1 MTEPVSPLLK
11 WLCEEQADIH
21 GKDLAELSGIARQ
34 TWSKVRQGKQDLS
47 SDLLWRCMEVIA
59 QLRPRSECG
68 EVIRIVSPQNN
79 VFEKKKREREKEE
92 HPLLRIERALSELKD
107 ETEENQ
113 AMLLMMRRLRESQ
126 NKVSVINF
134 ESSQLQ

>member
-1 MTEPVSPLLK
+1 MAEPVSPLLK

-47 SDLLWRCMEVIA
+47 SDLLWRCIQAIA
-59 QLRPRSECG
+59 QLRPRSECA
-68 EVIRIVSPQNN
+68 EVVRIVSPQNI
-79 VFEKKKREREKEE
+79 VFDKKKREREE

-113 AMLLMMRRLRESQ
+113 AMLLMARRLRESQ
-126 NKVSVINF
+126 SKAAS
-134 ESSQLQ
+134 

>member
-1 MTEPVSPLLK
+1 MTEPVSPLLR

-21 GKDLAELSGIARQ
+21 GTQLAELSGIARQ

-59 QLRPRSECG
+59 RLRPRSECG
-68 EVIRIVSPQNN
+68 QVVSIVKSQNAEN
-79 VFEKKKREREKEE
+79 KKEE
-92 HPLLRIERALSELKD
+92 PPLLRIERALSELKD

-113 AMLLMMRRLRESQ
+113 AMLLMARRLRESK
-126 NKVSVINF
+126 NMASLINWHG
-134 ESSQLQ
+134 

>member
-1 MTEPVSPLLK
+1 MAEPVSPLLR

-21 GKDLAELSGIARQ
+21 GTELAELSGIARQ
-34 TWSKVRQGKQDLS
+34 TWSKVPQGKQDLS

-59 QLRPRSECG
+59 RLRPRDECNR
-68 EVIRIVSPQNN
+68 VVTIVKSQNAEN
-79 VFEKKKREREKEE
+79 QKRETEE

-113 AMLLMMRRLRESQ
+113 AMLLMARRLRESK
-126 NKVSVINF
+126 NNASLINWRC
-134 ESSQLQ
+134 

>member
-1 MTEPVSPLLK
+1 MTEPLSPILK

-47 SDLLWRCMEVIA
+47 SDLLWRCMEAIA
-59 QLRPRSECG
+59 RLRPRSECA
-68 EVIRIVSPQNN
+68 EVIRIVNSQKAA
-79 VFEKKKREREKEE
+79 FEKQEKE

-107 ETEENQ
+107 EAEENQ
-113 AMLLMMRRLRESQ
+113 AMMLMARRLRKS
-126 NKVSVINF
+126 
-134 ESSQLQ
+134 

>member
-1 MTEPVSPLLK
+1 MAEPVSPLLK

-21 GKDLAELSGIARQ
+21 GTDLAELSGIARQ

-47 SDLLWRCMEVIA
+47 SDLLWRCMKAIA
-59 QLRPRSECG
+59 QLRPRSECA
-68 EVIRIVSPQNN
+68 EVIRIVSSQKNA
-79 VFEKKKREREKEE
+79 FEKKREREE

-113 AMLLMMRRLRESQ
+113 AMLLMARCLRESQ
-126 NKVSVINF
+126 KKVS
-134 ESSQLQ
+134 

>member
-1 MTEPVSPLLK
+1 MTEPVSPLLR

-21 GKDLAELSGIARQ
+21 GTELAELSGIARQ

-59 QLRPRSECG
+59 RLRPRSECAQ
-68 EVIRIVSPQNN
+68 VVRIVTSQNDL
-79 VFEKKKREREKEE
+79 ERKKREREE

-113 AMLLMMRRLRESQ
+113 AMLLMARRLRESQ
-126 NKVSVINF
+126 NKVTLINF
-134 ESSQLQ
+134 

>member
-21 GKDLAELSGIARQ
+21 GTELAKISGIARQ

-47 SDLLWRCMEVIA
+47 SDLLWRCMEAIA
-59 QLRPRSECG
+59 RLRPRSECAQ
-68 EVIRIVSPQNN
+68 VIRIVNSQKTS
-79 VFEKKKREREKEE
+79 FEKEERE

-107 ETEENQ
+107 EAEENQ
-113 AMLLMMRRLRESQ
+113 AMLLLARRLRKS
-126 NKVSVINF
+126 
-134 ESSQLQ
+134 

>member
-1 MTEPVSPLLK
+1 MAEPLTPLLK
-11 WLCEEQADIH
+11 WLCDEQADIQ
-21 GKDLAELSGIARQ
+21 GKDLAKISGISPQ
-34 TWSKVRQGKQDLS
+34 TLSRVRQGKQDLS
-47 SDLLWRCMEVIA
+47 SDLLWRCIEAIA
-59 QLRPRSECG
+59 RLRPRSECA

-79 VFEKKKREREKEE
+79 VFEKKKREREE

-126 NKVSVINF
+126 SKVAS
-134 ESSQLQ
+134 

>member
-1 MTEPVSPLLK
+1 MTEPVSPLLR

-21 GKDLAELSGIARQ
+21 GTELAQQSGIARQ

-59 QLRPRSECG
+59 RLRPRSECAL
-68 EVIRIVSPQNN
+68 VVSIITSQNDL
-79 VFEKKKREREKEE
+79 ERKKREREE
-92 HPLLRIERALSELKD
+92 HPLVRIERALSELKD

-113 AMLLMMRRLRESQ
+113 AMLLMARRLRESQ
-126 NKVSVINF
+126 DKVSVINF
-134 ESSQLQ
+134 

>member
-1 MTEPVSPLLK
+1 MAEPVSPLLR

-21 GKDLAELSGIARQ
+21 GTQLAELSGIARQ

-59 QLRPRSECG
+59 RLRPRSECAQ
-68 EVIRIVSPQNN
+68 VVRIVTSQNDL
-79 VFEKKKREREKEE
+79 ERKKREREE
-92 HPLLRIERALSELKD
+92 HPLLRIERALEELKD

-113 AMLLMMRRLRESQ
+113 AMLLIARRLRKSQ
-126 NKVSVINF
+126 NKVSAINF
-134 ESSQLQ
+134 

>member
-1 MTEPVSPLLK
+1 MAEPVSPLLR

-21 GKDLAELSGIARQ
+21 GTELAERSGIARQ

-68 EVIRIVSPQNN
+68 WVVSIVKSQNAEN
-79 VFEKKKREREKEE
+79 KKREIEE
-92 HPLLRIERALSELKD
+92 PPLLRIERALSELKD

-113 AMLLMMRRLRESQ
+113 AMLLMARRLRESK
-126 NKVSVINF
+126 NNASLINWR
-134 ESSQLQ
+134 

>member
-21 GKDLAELSGIARQ
+21 GTDLAELSGIARQ

-47 SDLLWRCMEVIA
+47 SDLLWRCMEAIA
-59 QLRPRSECG
+59 QLRPRSECA
-68 EVIRIVSPQNN
+68 EVIRIVNSQKNA
-79 VFEKKKREREKEE
+79 FEKKREREE

-113 AMLLMMRRLRESQ
+113 AMLLMARCLRESQ
-126 NKVSVINF
+126 KKVS
-134 ESSQLQ
+134 

>member
-1 MTEPVSPLLK
+1 MAEPVSPLLR

-21 GKDLAELSGIARQ
+21 GTELAELSGIARQ

-59 QLRPRSECG
+59 RLRPRSECG
-68 EVIRIVSPQNN
+68 RVVSIVKAQNAEN
-79 VFEKKKREREKEE
+79 KDREREE
-92 HPLLRIERALSELKD
+92 HPLLRIERALAELKD

-113 AMLLMMRRLRESQ
+113 AMLLMASRLRESK
-126 NKVSVINF
+126 NKASLINWRC
-134 ESSQLQ
+134 

>member
-1 MTEPVSPLLK
+1 MTEPVSPLLR
-11 WLCEEQADIH
+11 WLCEEQADIN
-21 GKDLAELSGIARQ
+21 GTQLAELSGIARQ

-59 QLRPRSECG
+59 RLRPRSECA
-68 EVIRIVSPQNN
+68 EVVRIVSSQNN
-79 VFEKKKREREKEE
+79 FEKKKREREE

-113 AMLLMMRRLRESQ
+113 AMLLIMRRLRESQ
-126 NKVSVINF
+126 CKVG
-134 ESSQLQ
+134 

>member
-1 MTEPVSPLLK
+1 MAEPVSPLLR

-21 GKDLAELSGIARQ
+21 GTELAELSGIARQ

-59 QLRPRSECG
+59 RLRPRSECG
-68 EVIRIVSPQNN
+68 QVVSIVKSQNAEN
-79 VFEKKKREREKEE
+79 NKRETEE
-92 HPLLRIERALSELKD
+92 PPLLRIERALSELKD

-113 AMLLMMRRLRESQ
+113 AMLLMARRLRESK
-126 NKVSVINF
+126 NKASLINWRC
-134 ESSQLQ
+134 

>member
-1 MTEPVSPLLK
+1 MTEPVSPLLR

-21 GKDLAELSGIARQ
+21 GTELAQQSGIARQ

-59 QLRPRSECG
+59 RLRPGSECAL
-68 EVIRIVSPQNN
+68 VVSIITSQNDL
-79 VFEKKKREREKEE
+79 EKKKREREE

-113 AMLLMMRRLRESQ
+113 AMLLMARRLRESQ

-134 ESSQLQ
+134 

>member
-1 MTEPVSPLLK
+1 MTEPVSPLLR

-21 GKDLAELSGIARQ
+21 GTELAELSGIARQ

-59 QLRPRSECG
+59 RLRPRSECAQ
-68 EVIRIVSPQNN
+68 VVRIVTSQNDLQR
-79 VFEKKKREREKEE
+79 KKREREEP
-92 HPLLRIERALSELKD
+92 PLLRIERALSELKD

-113 AMLLMMRRLRESQ
+113 AMLLMARRLRESQ
-126 NKVSVINF
+126 NKVTLINF
-134 ESSQLQ
+134 

>member
-1 MTEPVSPLLK
+1 MAEPVSPLLK

-21 GKDLAELSGIARQ
+21 GTDLAELSGIARQ

-47 SDLLWRCMEVIA
+47 SDLLWRCMEAIA
-59 QLRPRSECG
+59 QLRPRSECA
-68 EVIRIVSPQNN
+68 EVIRIVNSQKNA
-79 VFEKKKREREKEE
+79 FEKKREREE

-113 AMLLMMRRLRESQ
+113 AMLLMARCLRESQ
-126 NKVSVINF
+126 KKVS
-134 ESSQLQ
+134 

>member
-1 MTEPVSPLLK
+1 MAEPVSPLLK

-21 GKDLAELSGIARQ
+21 GKELAEVSGIAPQ

-47 SDLLWRCMEVIA
+47 SDLLWRCIEAIA
-59 QLRPRSECG
+59 RLRPRSECA
-68 EVIRIVSPQNN
+68 EVIRIVSSQKN
-79 VFEKKKREREKEE
+79 VFEKKREREE

-113 AMLLMMRRLRESQ
+113 AMQLMMRRLRESPR
-126 NKVSVINF
+126 KVG
-134 ESSQLQ
+134 

>member
-1 MTEPVSPLLK
+1 MAEPASPLLK

-21 GKDLAELSGIARQ
+21 GTELAELSGIARQ

-59 QLRPRSECG
+59 RLRPRSECA
-68 EVIRIVSPQNN
+68 EVIRIVSPQKN
-79 VFEKKKREREKEE
+79 VFENKRREREE

-107 ETEENQ
+107 ENEENQ
-113 AMLLMMRRLRESQ
+113 AMLLMARRLRESQ
-126 NKVSVINF
+126 SKAAS
-134 ESSQLQ
+134 

>member
-1 MTEPVSPLLK
+1 MTEPVSPLLR
-11 WLCEEQADIH
+11 WLCEEQADIN
-21 GKDLAELSGIARQ
+21 GTELAQLSGMARQ

-59 QLRPRSECG
+59 RLRPRSECAL
-68 EVIRIVSPQNN
+68 VVSIVTSQN
-79 VFEKKKREREKEE
+79 ELERKKREREE

-113 AMLLMMRRLRESQ
+113 AMLLIARRLRESQ
-126 NKVSVINF
+126 NKVSAMNF
-134 ESSQLQ
+134 

>member
-1 MTEPVSPLLK
+1 MTEPVSPLLR

-21 GKDLAELSGIARQ
+21 GTELAELSGIARE

-59 QLRPRSECG
+59 RLRPRSDCG
-68 EVIRIVSPQNN
+68 LVVCIVKSQNA
-79 VFEKKKREREKEE
+79 EKKESEREEP
-92 HPLLRIERALSELKD
+92 PLLRIERALSELKD

-113 AMLLMMRRLRESQ
+113 AMLLMARRLRESN
-126 NKVSVINF
+126 NKASLINWRC
-134 ESSQLQ
+134 